1 MAEMDV
7 TPTSVAANLAHLARE
22 LAALTTGLGDLEL
35 RSVNAREDYI
45 MSQAKAFLRAEGPVD
60 VRKYQSLVDTHDERL
75 SAETADAL
83 VRQRRAQIAAIK
95 VRIDVGRSVGAVVR
109 AEIDLERAR

>member
-1 MAEMDV
+1 MAEHEV

-35 RSVNAREDYI
+35 DAVQKRETYVVA
-45 MSQAKAFLRAEGPVD
+45 QAMAFLSADGPVD
-60 VRKYQSLVDTHDERL
+60 VRKAQSTVGTHDERL
-75 SAETADAL
+75 SAEVAEAL

>member
-1 MAEMDV
+1 MAELDV
-7 TPTSVAANLAHLARE
+7 TPNAVAANLAHLARE
-22 LAALTTGLGDLEL
+22 LAALTDGLGDLDQ
-35 RSVNAREDYI
+35 RSVHAREDFVLA
-45 MSQAKAFLRAEGPVD
+45 QAKAFLRAEGPVE
-60 VRKYQSLVDTHDERL
+60 VRKAQAAVDTHSERL

-83 VRQRRAQIAAIK
+83 VRQRRAQIAALK